1 MDIARV
7 GWMWTDVVCQGGRP
21 FAAGRFGI
29 ASRRLQPRRRLSVL
43 ALVLTSWSTGG
54 AVRGSPL
61 DDPHIGGVGFS
72 GPTTGDLAAVFW
84 NPAALGLLQGSQ
96 VTLVASEQL
105 ALSSIQRSPIDR
117 ATGAPGGAQ
126 TFPEATGRGRRSSLS
141 WPPGPGTF
149 LAIGTAV
156 GNRFT
161 LAVALYTPFAQRTTF
176 GATADGHQPARYHMV
191 EADLRNVAL
200 VPALAFRIGNELRL
214 GFAPGFMFSTG
225 RLVFDEDTALA
236 APGVLCDGSP
246 CGVENPA
253 AAARYTVGS
262 GLGVFDASV
271 SFTLAAGMHFR
282 RGRFEAALAYASP
295 PLGTQG
301 GGVVIN
307 APRTD
312 VTPPP
317 RLGAGPSLC
326 PPDQPAPCMFGRIGY
341 DLPAVFTG
349 AVTWHATPTVAVTVV
364 GRWLTFSRHE
374 RIDVR
379 VVSSSAVALRDLG
392 IPDSVR
398 LFRGLRD
405 VIEGRVRV
413 ERELAAWLRV
423 GAAVRV
429 DTGAVAPSHLSPGVV
444 AGPTVEPAVMV
455 ELRAP
460 SWLRVTA
467 GYALAVTP
475 ARTTETSVFDPT
487 AAVACENARG
497 DLATPEC
504 YKRLAGAARP
514 TAAGRYSAL
523 GHTASLNATFRF

>member
-1 MDIARV
+1 MDPA
-7 GWMWTDVVCQGGRP
+7 QGGLRGANVVRQGAGP
-21 FAAGRFGI
+21 SAAGRFGI
-29 ASRRLQPRRRLSVL
+29 ASRRLQPRRRSSVL
-43 ALVLTSWSTGG
+43 ALVLASGLRVG

-61 DDPHIGGVGFS
+61 DDPHVGGVGFS

-96 VTLVASEQL
+96 VTLVTSEQV
-105 ALSSIQRSPIDR
+105 ALTSIQRSPIDP
-117 ATGAPGGAQ
+117 ATGAPGGPQ
-126 TFPEATGRGRRSSLS
+126 TFPEARGRGRRSSLS

-149 LAIGTAV
+149 LAIGTAI

-161 LAVALYTPFAQRTTF
+161 LAAALYTPFAQRTTF
-176 GATADGHQPARYHMV
+176 AATADGQQPARYHMV

-214 GFAPGFMFSTG
+214 GFAPGFLFSTG
-225 RLVFDEDTALA
+225 RLAFDEDTALA
-236 APGVLCDGSP
+236 TPGLMCDGSP
-246 CGVENPA
+246 CGVENPS
-253 AAARYTVGS
+253 AAARYTIGS
-262 GLGVFDASV
+262 GLGLFDASV
-271 SFTLAAGMHFR
+271 SFTLAGGLHFR

-317 RLGAGPSLC
+317 RLGVGPSLC
-326 PPDQPAPCMFGRIGY
+326 PADHPAPCMFGRIAY

-349 AVTWHATPTVAVTVV
+349 AVTWHATPTVAVTAVA
-364 GRWLTFSRHE
+364 RWLTYSRHE
-374 RIDVR
+374 RVDVR
-379 VVSSSAVALRDLG
+379 VVSAPAVALRDQG

-405 VIEGRVRV
+405 VVEARIRV

-423 GAAVRV
+423 GAAVRA
-429 DTGAVAPSHLSPGVV
+429 DTGAVAPSHLSPGIV

-460 SWLRVTA
+460 SWLRLTA

-475 ARTTETSVFDPT
+475 AATTETSVFDPT
-487 AAVACENARG
+487 AAVACEEARG
-497 DLATPEC
+497 DLASPEC

-514 TAAGRYSAL
+514 TAAGRYSAI